1 MQGDGDVALAQTQNG
16 GDGAIGQA
24 AAKFERDQV
33 LLAFAECAQGFLE
46 LPVPLCIK
54 ILLFGIGIAAW
65 RRCGSLQWGHFP
77 MPIPAIVRDDGVAS
91 DAEEPRHKRL
101 RLAAVLPGAKRAL
114 EDCRGQVFCR
124 DRIRHAVSHIAVNL
138 RQCRVIEL
146 GETGQVIV
154 HLFARSGM
162 GRGPSHINTDAESG
176 GVLHP
181 L

>member
-1 MQGDGDVALAQTQNG
+1 MSSVICAAQWYLWFVVAEPVHRRLHFPQSPVQGDGDVALAQIQNG

-91 DAEEPRHKRL
+91 DAEEPRHKCYMFYL
-101 RLAAVLPGAKRAL
+101 L
-114 EDCRGQVFCR
+114 
-124 DRIRHAVSHIAVNL
+124 
-138 RQCRVIEL
+138 
-146 GETGQVIV
+146 
-154 HLFARSGM
+154 
-162 GRGPSHINTDAESG
+162 
-176 GVLHP
+176 
-181 L
+181 